1 MQPTQPSR
9 RPWVGCVK
17 VAFAVLLR
25 PHKNSSDNIT
35 DPATMQ
41 GNILRSKAVSLGPV
55 FLQLLSDGS
64 HRRAQRSW
72 ISHQRFYNT
81 VLLSWSISNAKLL
94 LNICYKCTHAYTH
107 THTFYNGKQWAVQFE
122 TPDIITAAVLATQ
135 RFPTTFIS
143 LLTFP
148 VLPGI
153 RRDRDGEAGWIFWEH
168 CKYTFIGNITITMIS

>member
-1 MQPTQPSR
+1 MQPTQPSW

-94 LNICYKCTHAYTH
+94 LNICYKCTHAYT
-107 THTFYNGKQWAVQFE
+107 
-122 TPDIITAAVLATQ
+122 PDIITAAVLATQ

-168 CKYTFIGNITITMIS
+168 CKYTFISNITITMIS